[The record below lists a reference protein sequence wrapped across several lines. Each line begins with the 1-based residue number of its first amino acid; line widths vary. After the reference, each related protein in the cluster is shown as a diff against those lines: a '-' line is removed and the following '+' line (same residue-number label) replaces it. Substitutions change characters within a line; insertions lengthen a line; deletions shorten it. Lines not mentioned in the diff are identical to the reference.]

1 MNKDLLRQI
10 TNVVAVIA
18 TIVINILANA
28 LPLNGQNTGDISDR
42 FRVFFVPAGYVF
54 SIWGLIYI
62 GLIAFGVYQALPS
75 QRANPRLR
83 RVGYLFALSCL
94 ANIAWLF
101 CWHYGAFALSVIVV
115 LALLLL
121 LITIYLRL
129 EIGLVKVRAAEKWC
143 VDVLFSVYLGWIS
156 VATIANITDLL
167 YYLGWAGGGIS
178 PQVWAVLM
186 LAASVVLTGLMLF
199 TRGDVAYAL
208 VILWAALGIFIKQLS
223 SGLVAYAALL
233 ACGAVLLL
241 LVLYLVR
248 SKTTPAIQGAA

>member
-1 MNKDLLRQI
+1 VNKDLVRQI
-10 TNVVAVIA
+10 TNVVAVIV
-18 TIVINILANA
+18 TIGFNILANA

-42 FRVFFVPAGYVF
+42 FRVYFVPAGYVF
-54 SIWGLIYI
+54 AIWGLIYI

-101 CWHYGAFALSVIVV
+101 CWHYGAFALSVIVM

-121 LITIYLRL
+121 LTTIYLRL
-129 EIGLVKVRAAEKWC
+129 EIGLVKVRAVEKWC
-143 VDVLFSVYLGWIS
+143 VDILFSVYLGWIS

-167 YYLGWAGGGIS
+167 YYLEWTGWGIS
-178 PQVWAVLM
+178 PQVWAAIM

-208 VILWAALGIFIKQLS
+208 VILWAALGIFIEQLS

-233 ACGAVLLL
+233 ACGVVLLS
-241 LVLYLVR
+241 LVLRLAR
-248 SKTTPAIQGAA
+248 SRTPPAA

>member
-101 CWHYGAFALSVIVV
+101 CWHYGAFVLSVIVM
-115 LALLLL
+115 LALLVL

-129 EIGLVKVRAAEKWC
+129 EIGLVKVRATEKWC
-143 VDVLFSVYLGWIS
+143 VDILFSVYLGWIS

-167 YYLGWAGGGIS
+167 YYQGWGGWGIS

-186 LAASVVLTGLMLF
+186 LAATVVLTGLMLF

-208 VILWAALGIFIKQLS
+208 VVLWAALGIFFKQLS
-223 SGLVAYAALL
+223 TGLVAYAALL

-241 LVLYLVR
+241 LVLRLVR
-248 SKTTPAIQGAA
+248 ARGAPAAA